1 MECSDRNHWGI
12 CYIEGADC
20 DWYSHVEMSLTL
32 QIEEHQF
39 TMPMRNLMDDVTIRG
54 KQYCRLLVA
63 KDKYGT
69 PDVVKIGDAFFK
81 GFNAIFDVND
91 SQLGLALNRFGLPGN
106 RIDVDWWVETED
118 QKEAEIEREK

>member
-1 MECSDRNHWGI
+1 
-12 CYIEGADC
+12 
-20 DWYSHVEMSLTL
+20 
-32 QIEEHQF
+32 
-39 TMPMRNLMDDVTIRG
+39 MPMRNLMDDVTIRG

-118 QKEAEIEREK
+118 QKEAEIEREKEEE